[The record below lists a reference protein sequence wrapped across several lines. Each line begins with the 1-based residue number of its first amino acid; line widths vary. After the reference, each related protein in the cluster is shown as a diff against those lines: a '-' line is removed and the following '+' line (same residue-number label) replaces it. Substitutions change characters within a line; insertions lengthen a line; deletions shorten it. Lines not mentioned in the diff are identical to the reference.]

1 MPLNF
6 SHDRSNWSSPS
17 FSSTTFQNFPDIYDL
32 FSEVSKFRHHTKPCS
47 KCSTLLVSSLSLS
60 PFCWWK
66 EPSTL
71 CIGAQ
76 KSEWRHWGKW
86 WHLVSPLRKITRNGH
101 SAHRYT
107 RCNFRSCAS
116 SLRFSR
122 ALSAGLPESHDE
134 LLRPAH
140 EEVSDPSRFKINES
154 GYFVNRIAI
163 APSATDYT
171 GSKGLVLINDACNRS
186 AHIGQKL
193 ELLPAHIGATWIWA
207 GRYLIFD

>member
-1 MPLNF
+1 MLFNF

-17 FSSTTFQNFPDIYDL
+17 FSSTTFQNFQDISDL
-32 FSEVSKFRHHTKPCS
+32 FSEVSKFRHHTKLCS

-60 PFCWWK
+60 PVCWGK
-66 EPSTL
+66 EPYTL

-76 KSEWRHWGKW
+76 KSKWRHWEKW
-86 WHLVSPLRKITRNGH
+86 WHLVSPSLKNTGNGH

-107 RCNFRSCAS
+107 SCNFRSCPS
-116 SLRFSR
+116 SSRFSR

-140 EEVSDPSRFKINES
+140 EQVSDPSRFKINES

-163 APSATDYT
+163 TPSATDCT
-171 GSKGLVLINDACNRS
+171 GSKGLVLTHS
-186 AHIGQKL
+186 
-193 ELLPAHIGATWIWA
+193 LPAI
-207 GRYLIFD
+207 